1 MATLITGA
9 GGYVGL
15 NIAEALLAQ
24 GRELVLFDAQLL
36 PAIAVRAL
44 DRLPGRWQAV
54 AGDVREAAAL
64 DEACGVTAIDGVI
77 HCAAITSGPAREAR
91 EPGRVFEVNIGGTIA
106 VLEAARRHGVRRCV
120 LASSGAAYG
129 ESLYIGPLMQEDA
142 TPVLPN
148 TLYGCSKYAAER
160 TARRLGELWELD
172 VVAARLGTVIGPWER
187 DTGVRDNFGPH
198 SQLARLALAGGEAVL
213 PAEELTRDWVYSRDV
228 AAGFVALLDAPE
240 HAHGV
245 YNLSAGLDWTGAVI
259 RWCERLQQAFPD
271 FRYRTARA
279 GDTPGIHYT
288 DRARFPMDVSRLT
301 TDIGFRAPHAIDT
314 AYDDFI
320 MWLKA
325 DGAAWF
331 APRA

>member
-9 GGYVGL
+9 GGFVGL
-15 NIAEALLAQ
+15 NLAEALLAQ
-24 GRELVLFDAQLL
+24 GREVVLFDAQPL
-36 PAIAVRAL
+36 PAGAVKAL
-44 DRLPGRWQAV
+44 ARLPGRWQAV
-54 AGDVREAAAL
+54 AGDVREAGAL
-64 DEACGVTAIDGVI
+64 DMAHAAAAVDGVI
-77 HCAAITSGPAREAR
+77 HCAAITSGPEREGR
-91 EPGRVFEVNIGGTIA
+91 EPARIFEVNVGGTIA

-129 ESLYIGPLMQEDA
+129 ESLYRGPRMEEDA

-160 TARRLGELWELD
+160 TARRLSELWKLD
-172 VVAARLGTVIGPWER
+172 VVSARLGTLIGPWER

-228 AAGFVALLDAPE
+228 AAGFVALLDAKE
-240 HAHGV
+240 HDHGV
-245 YNLSAGLDWTGAVI
+245 YNLSAGIDWTGAVV
-259 RWCERLQQAFPD
+259 RWCERLAQAFPD
-271 FRYRTARA
+271 FRHRTAHA
-279 GDTPGIHYT
+279 GETPGIHYT
-288 DRARFPMDVSRLT
+288 DRARFPMDVSRLA
-301 TDIGFRAPHAIDT
+301 TDIGFRARHTIDS

-320 MWLKA
+320 AWLRA

-331 APRA
+331 APRP